1 MQKFQCLL
9 FLKKESNIYY
19 HIICMAVPLIIITG
33 KKFEHFCNWS
43 LDFLVETVDV
53 LLIVFKDNY

>member
-1 MQKFQCLL
+1 
-9 FLKKESNIYY
+9 
-19 HIICMAVPLIIITG
+19 MAVPLIIITG
-33 KKFEHFCNWS
+33 KKFEHFYNWS